1 MQEVANDE
9 LMPPKRRLFRF
20 KMACDIWKVRMTCS
34 YPPEARRPVTIV
46 VVTYK
51 DRGDSPFTHEV
62 SLNDARVRVAQRPL
76 REVPTCAGD
85 LFVVPVWD
93 NVTHTT
99 LTISTDVNRPTVSRL
114 DQRVSFSH
122 RPQRNEFITEHGEP
136 RIFHKYSYNNIS
148 FVLRCSCAFVLLLF
162 RVSFFHE
169 DEYGYGFRRAVP
181 VANMHKRL
189 KTPNRSKEETN
200 LQLLSPG
207 LGSI

>member
-1 MQEVANDE
+1 
-9 LMPPKRRLFRF
+9 
-20 KMACDIWKVRMTCS
+20 MTCS

-99 LTISTDVNRPTVSRL
+99 LTISTVPTLIDQQSLALTNDSLSPTGRRGMNSSQNTENPESFISIVTITSLSFCGVLVPSSFYSSEYGFSTRTNMVTIFAALCPWRICTKDSRL
-114 DQRVSFSH
+114 LIGPKRKRISSF
-122 RPQRNEFITEHGEP
+122 
-136 RIFHKYSYNNIS
+136 
-148 FVLRCSCAFVLLLF
+148 
-162 RVSFFHE
+162 
-169 DEYGYGFRRAVP
+169 
-181 VANMHKRL
+181 
-189 KTPNRSKEETN
+189 
-200 LQLLSPG
+200 
-207 LGSI
+207 

>member
-20 KMACDIWKVRMTCS
+20 KMACGIWKVRMTCS

-85 LFVVPVWD
+85 LFVFPVWD

-99 LTISTDVNRPTVSRL
+99 LTLSTDVNRPTVSRL
-114 DQRVSFSH
+114 DQRLSFSH
-122 RPQRNEFITEHGEP
+122 SRIGMNSSQNTENSEFFISIITIRSLSFCVVLVPSSFYSSEYRFSTRTNMVTVFAALCPWRICTKDSRLLIGP
-136 RIFHKYSYNNIS
+136 RRKRIS
-148 FVLRCSCAFVLLLF
+148 
-162 RVSFFHE
+162 SF
-169 DEYGYGFRRAVP
+169 
-181 VANMHKRL
+181 
-189 KTPNRSKEETN
+189 
-200 LQLLSPG
+200 
-207 LGSI
+207 

>member
-9 LMPPKRRLFRF
+9 LMPPKRRLFRL
-20 KMACDIWKVRMTCS
+20 KMACDIWILWMTCS

-99 LTISTDVNRPTVSRL
+99 LTISTVPTL
-114 DQRVSFSH
+114 IDQQSLALTNESLSPTGRRGMNSSQNTENPEFFISIIKIRSLSFCGVLVPSS
-122 RPQRNEFITEHGEP
+122 F
-136 RIFHKYSYNNIS
+136 YSSEY
-148 FVLRCSCAFVLLLF
+148 R
-162 RVSFFHE
+162 FFHE
-169 DEYGYGFRRAVP
+169 DEYGYDFRRAVL
-181 VANMHKRL
+181 VANTHKRL
-189 KTPNRSKEETN
+189 KSR
-200 LQLLSPG
+200 LLIGPKRKRIASF
-207 LGSI
+207 

>member
-114 DQRVSFSH
+114 DQRLSFSH
-122 RPQRNEFITEHGEP
+122 SRIGMNSSQNTENSEFFISIITIRSLSFCGVLVP
-136 RIFHKYSYNNIS
+136 SSFYSS
-148 FVLRCSCAFVLLLF
+148 
-162 RVSFFHE
+162 
-169 DEYGYGFRRAVP
+169 EYGFSTRT
-181 VANMHKRL
+181 NMV
-189 KTPNRSKEETN
+189 TVFAASF
-200 LQLLSPG
+200 
-207 LGSI
+207 